1 MHCFIL
7 QLFYFL
13 VCSATNETDL
23 DRSNSSKTQGNDEPW
38 NDERGNNEQGDD
50 RVMVKWTKTNQ
61 TTLNK
66 NQVMMPHLIV
76 KVRTCK
82 IWINIILCSGLF
94 LWV

>member
-1 MHCFIL
+1 MKLIWIDLIAQRHKGMMNHGMM
-7 QLFYFL
+7 
-13 VCSATNETDL
+13 NEAIMKRVTM
-23 DRSNSSKTQGNDEPW
+23 
-38 NDERGNNEQGDD
+38 NEAIMN
-50 RVMVKWTKTNQ
+50 RVTMNEAIMNRVTVKWTKMNQ

>member
-23 DRSNSSKTQGNDEPW
+23 DRSNSSKTQGNDEPR
-38 NDERGNNEQGDD
+38 NDEQGNNEQGDNERGNNEQGDGE
-50 RVMVKWTKTNQ
+50 VNQ
-61 TTLNK
+61 TALNK

-76 KVRTCK
+76 KVSVISR
-82 IWINIILCSGLF
+82 L
-94 LWV
+94 